1 MAERRV
7 AVTIKGGV
15 SLGAYEA
22 GVLTQTLRLIDFNN
36 RQPGAISWYIDALAG
51 ASAGSVTAALVAI
64 ALLNG
69 KTDNLATV
77 WVNALSLDGLKPLS
91 NQAGSDYNL
100 LDAARLDQLANR
112 YVVMPPSASRHPAL
126 RPGNARLDLRFCVSR
141 LDPKT
146 TGVQTLDGN
155 QLTIEEFADSA
166 SFLIRIGADDPI
178 SVSTTGVASH
188 GYNNLDPALSGQAAI
203 ATFVQAAIASGTFPF
218 AFAPRDL
225 RFWDAV
231 KHWGDDFCI
240 DGGLFDNDPVGNTIS
255 LAHQI
260 DWYSDVTAGLN
271 DTDRRFL
278 IVHTEPFK
286 PDQPITPSNPDL
298 LGLFDPLTF
307 AKRVAGE
314 FLSESQTSGV
324 RGILEVNTRFQQRD
338 SFLKM
343 LAQQLSFGANLA
355 IADDLIGQLAD
366 WRKIKPE
373 QVQELQK
380 WLIPDLKDT
389 NPEVYKIVELLPD
402 DQTRERFTNV
412 ALAFDLMLDVA
423 DKVSLTPIL
432 VVPDNP
438 LAGNP
443 LYGFAG
449 FLVPAL
455 RQRDF
460 QQGMYDAWRKWSKIA
475 ASDGFIMPG
484 DNDPACPAP
493 KLPADVATVMAQNQ
507 ATYQKGVQDFFARV
521 DSVIQAFTASATQG
535 ATLGWLERALLNPIL
550 EYLVHH
556 ALSQ

>member
-36 RQPGAISWYIDALAG
+36 RQPGATFWYIDALAG

-64 ALLNG
+64 ALVNG
-69 KTDNLATV
+69 KIDNLGEV
-77 WVNALSLDGLKPLS
+77 WVNALSLDGLRPIS
-91 NQAGSDYNL
+91 NQFGSDYNL
-100 LDAARLDQLANR
+100 LDAARLDQLADR
-112 YVVMPPSASRHPAL
+112 YVVMPQSASRHPAL
-126 RPGNARLDLRFCVSR
+126 RPGSARVDLRFCVSR

-146 TGVQTLDGN
+146 TGVQTLDGT
-155 QLTIEEFADSA
+155 QLMVQEYADSA
-166 SFLIRIGADDPI
+166 TFTIQIGANDSI
-178 SVSTTGVASH
+178 SVSSSGVASR
-188 GYNNLDPALSGQAAI
+188 GYSSLDAAVSGQAAI
-203 ATFVQAAIASGTFPF
+203 AAFVQAAMASGTFPF

-231 KHWGDDFCI
+231 NHWGDDYCI
-240 DGGLFDNDPVGNTIS
+240 DGGLFDNDPVGNSIS

-260 DWYSDVTAGLN
+260 DWYSDVTAGFN
-271 DTDRRFL
+271 DADRRFL

-286 PDQPITPSNPDL
+286 PAQPMTPSNPDL

-307 AKRVAGE
+307 AKRVGGE

-324 RGILEVNTRFQQRD
+324 RGIVEVNSRFQQRD

-343 LAQQLSFGANLA
+343 LATQLRFGANLA
-355 IADDLIGQLAD
+355 IGDDLVGQLAD
-366 WRKIKPE
+366 WRGIKPE
-373 QVQELQK
+373 QVEELQK

-389 NPEVYKIVELLPD
+389 NPEVYAIVEQLPN
-402 DQTRERFTNV
+402 DQIRERFTNV

-423 DKVSLTPIL
+423 DKVALTPIL

-460 QQGMYDAWRKWSKIA
+460 QQGMYDAWQRWSKIA
-475 ASDGFIMPG
+475 GTDAFIMPAG
-484 DNDPACPAP
+484 DPAYPMP
-493 KLPADVATVMAQNQ
+493 ELPPDAATVMAQNQ
-507 ATYQKGVQDFFARV
+507 TTYQNGLDDFFTRV
-521 DSVIQAFTASATQG
+521 DSVIRAFIASATQG
-535 ATLGWLERALLNPIL
+535 AALGGLERALLNPIL
-550 EYLVHH
+550 DYLAHH
-556 ALSQ
+556 ALSG